1 MKTGIVIPKVF
12 TEANFSNLPTMGKR
26 GVSQVEKRGKTQ
38 SAFRGKQ
45 SIFFSRKVGIAV
57 EKLPFKDC
65 GLVVHKYARP
75 SRIVTEEKIDVQEGE
90 ERFSGRI
97 KKFMNRFS
105 EVDRGSY
112 VFKPGRE
119 GFLGC
124 KRSKVFLEVI
134 KRCKGGKK

>member
-12 TEANFSNLPTMGKR
+12 TEANFSNLPTLKKRSVSQIGKR
-26 GVSQVEKRGKTQ
+26 GNTQ
-38 SAFRGKQ
+38 SAYRAKQ
-45 SIFFSRKVGIAV
+45 SLFYSKKAGIAV

-75 SRIVTEEKIDVQEGE
+75 SRIVTEEKIDVQETE
-90 ERFSGRI
+90 EEFCGNI
-97 KKFMNRFS
+97 KIFMNRFS
-105 EVDRGSY
+105 DFNQGSY

-124 KRSKVFLEVI
+124 KRSKVFLDVV
-134 KRCKGGKK
+134 KRCKGAKK